1 MTSGWTARAAAFAAL
16 LLASPLSAQ
25 ILGGRVMD
33 KTSNEPIP
41 EAVVEVL
48 NPTGRS
54 IQRTRTDRDG
64 FFVFELRQPGEYRV
78 RTARVGY
85 QTVTSEGV
93 SVEQRQT
100 VQVEVHISTG
110 EVALEPLRVTA
121 RSQPPRSG
129 FLEREGFYERERSGF
144 GIFLTP
150 YELSQKSGA
159 VQTSE
164 LFRGVPGVN
173 LTPSGGSRYRINMTR
188 SGGACPPRIL
198 LDGNPVADS
207 DVDNFVEPQDVSGI
221 EIYRGPSEVPG
232 RWMGQR
238 SACGLIVIWTK
249 HGERPSD
256 RNQ

>member
-1 MTSGWTARAAAFAAL
+1 MKPRWTALAAAFAAL
-16 LLASPLSAQ
+16 LTASPLSAQ

-48 NPTGRS
+48 NSSGRS
-54 IQRTRTDRDG
+54 VHRTRSDKDG
-64 FFVFELRQPGEYRV
+64 FFVFELRQEGEYKL
-78 RTARVGY
+78 RTSRVGY

-93 SVEQRQT
+93 QVETRQT
-100 VQVEVHISTG
+100 VQVEIHISTG

-121 RSQPPRSG
+121 RTQPMRSS
-129 FLEREGFYERERSGF
+129 FLEREGFYDREKGAF

-150 YELSQKSGA
+150 YELSQKSA
-159 VQTSE
+159 ATQTSE

-173 LTPSGGSRYRINMTR
+173 LTPVGNSRYRINMTR
-188 SGGACPPRIL
+188 SGGACPPRVL

-232 RWMGQR
+232 RWTSQR
-238 SACGLIVIWTK
+238 SSCGLIVIWTK
-249 HGERPSD
+249 HGERN
-256 RNQ
+256 R

>member
-1 MTSGWTARAAAFAAL
+1 MKPRWTAWAAAFAAL
-16 LLASPLSAQ
+16 LLGSPLSAQ

-48 NPTGRS
+48 NAGGRS
-54 IQRTRTDRDG
+54 VHRTRSDRDG
-64 FFVFELRQPGEYRV
+64 FFVFELREEGEYKL
-78 RTARVGY
+78 RTSRVGY

-93 SVEQRQT
+93 RVENRQT
-100 VQVEVHISTG
+100 VQVEIHISTG

-121 RSQPPRSG
+121 RTQPPRSG
-129 FLEREGFYERERSGF
+129 FLEREGFYDRERSGF
-144 GIFLTP
+144 GLFLTP
-150 YELSQKSGA
+150 HELALKGA
-159 VQTSE
+159 ATQTSE

-173 LTPSGGSRYRINMTR
+173 LTPVGGSRYRINMTR
-188 SGGACPPRIL
+188 SGGACPPRVL

-207 DVDNFVEPQDVSGI
+207 DVDNFVEPQDVAGI

-249 HGERPSD
+249 HGERPT
-256 RNQ
+256 R